1 MLKAQLKLSIAPA
14 LMAAAT
20 LAQAAQLDTDA
31 RGAIPHDVQQ
41 LVVIDYPAMQN
52 SPSAMNLRDRVM
64 PPELKQFDEALRK
77 SALNNKESMDQYVD
91 TLAFALF
98 RTSAGGDNLDT
109 VGIAQGQF
117 PVQDIMASFKAQK
130 FKPTQVRS
138 NSIYPMGRSGMV
150 LCFVDPSTMVFGDLD
165 AVKKALD
172 ARDGIAP
179 SMLTNGPM
187 MNAMQS
193 VDSNPLWSILDNQGT
208 QTMMRQLLG
217 EAGSV
222 TDFDSVK
229 KRLQGSWYSMDFT
242 HGVHLRPHHRHR
254 RRLHGGHGFFA
265 AERGRDGA
273 QDEQLRRGEAG
284 AGRNLHRLQ
293 RRTTQHS
300 FRQQRCPVREPA
312 AVAALPG
319 HGALRAI
326 AFQSGWNPEPG
337 NAAPLRPVIVV
348 RGGLFHALGNAGHL
362 RPGHHEHLCRNFRA
376 GPRRFSYRK
385 NRAGQS
391 AWQADP

>member
-1 MLKAQLKLSIAPA
+1 MASGFRRMDLLKALLKFSIAPA
-14 LMAAAT
+14 LLAAAT

-41 LVVIDYPAMQN
+41 LVVIDYPAMQD
-52 SPSAMNLRDRVM
+52 SSSAMSLRDRVM

-98 RTSAGGDNLDT
+98 RTSANSDNLDT

-117 PVQDIMASFKAQK
+117 PVQDILASFKAQK

-150 LCFVDPSTMVFGDLD
+150 LCFVDPSTMVFGDQD

-172 ARDGIAP
+172 ARDGLAP

-187 MNAMQS
+187 MSAMQS
-193 VDSNPLWSILDNQGT
+193 VDSNPLWSILDSQGT

-222 TDFDSVK
+222 TNFDTVK

-242 HGVHLRPHHRHR
+242 HGVHFDLTIATGDP
-254 RRLHGGHGFFA
+254 FTA
-265 AERGRDGA
+265 ATVSS
-273 QDEQLRRGEAG
+273 L
-284 AGRNLHRLQ
+284 L
-293 RRTTQHS
+293 S
-300 FRQQRCPVREPA
+300 A
-312 AVAALPG
+312 AVMVRKMSSSDAEKQALD
-319 HGALRAI
+319 ATSI
-326 AFQSGWNPEPG
+326 AS
-337 NAAPLRPVIVV
+337 
-348 RGGLFHALGNAGHL
+348 NAGQLSIHFASSDAQFVSL
-362 RPGHHEHLCRNFRA
+362 L
-376 GPRRFSYRK
+376 
-385 NRAGQS
+385 QS
-391 AWQADP
+391 PLFQGMVR